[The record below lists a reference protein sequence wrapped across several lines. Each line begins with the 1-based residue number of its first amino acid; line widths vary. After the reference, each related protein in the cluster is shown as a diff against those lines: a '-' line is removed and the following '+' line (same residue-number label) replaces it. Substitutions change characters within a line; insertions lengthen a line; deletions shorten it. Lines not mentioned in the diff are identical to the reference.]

1 MKSLRVD
8 KVNSLLKEV
17 ITEAIRKDIKNP
29 NIPTDMLSVTQVRVT
44 KDLHQA
50 KVFISLICEDAIKK
64 QVITLLNKS
73 SGFIGVKASSK
84 VELRFFPKLTFYL
97 DESAQKGE
105 QIEMLLQKVLPRS
118 VGEDGTGLDSTSLQ
132 S

>member
-17 ITEAIRKDIKNP
+17 ITEAIRKDVKDP
-29 NIPTDMLSVTQVRVT
+29 RIPTDMLSITQVRVT

-50 KVFISLICEDAIKK
+50 KVFISLLCEEPLKKEVIK
-64 QVITLLNKS
+64 LLNKS

-84 VELRFFPKLTFYL
+84 VELRFFPRLTFYL

-105 QIEMLLQKVLPRS
+105 HIEMLLQKVLPQS
-118 VGEDGTGLDSTSLQ
+118 QESDEDTYRDSS
-132 S
+132 SF